1 VHKYYELCHFDS
13 IGLNVEESSPYEQWF
28 RSLAMSKVVSPDNKQ
43 QEQQLCIYNTEER
56 P

>member
-1 VHKYYELCHFDS
+1 VHKYYALCHLEFIPLNIKES
-13 IGLNVEESSPYEQWF
+13 IPYEQWL
-28 RSLAMSKVVSPDNKQ
+28 RSLAMSKVGSPDNKQ